1 MRGRKLAPWLGLAL
15 VVVVAIVV
23 LVVRS
28 RPDNSPAARAARL
41 EQQLAC
47 PVCEGQS
54 VADSNSPQSR
64 AIRADIPRRIA
75 AGQSDAEIR
84 QYYVSRYT
92 ERILETPSNSGLG
105 IIAWGLPALA
115 VIVGALSIVVAVR
128 RWSHAPRLKATDDDE
143 DIVRRA
149 RAETDAGILVVDSA
163 HVDDGHVDVGHPD
176 HEVPGAAVRA
186 DEDGA

>member
-1 MRGRKLAPWLGLAL
+1 MTRGKLVPWLALAL
-15 VVVVAIVV
+15 VVAVGIVV

-64 AIRADIPRRIA
+64 AIRDDIPRRIA
-75 AGQSDAEIR
+75 AGESDAEIR

-92 ERILETPSNSGLG
+92 ERILETPSNSGIG

-115 VIVGALSIVVAVR
+115 VILGALSIVVAVR
-128 RWSHAPRLKATDDDE
+128 RWSRAPRLTATDEDE

-149 RAETDAGILVVDSA
+149 RAEAEAG
-163 HVDDGHVDVGHPD
+163 DVHPD
-176 HEVPGAAVRA
+176 SHQNDEAPG
-186 DEDGA
+186 DEDGV

>member
-1 MRGRKLAPWLGLAL
+1 MKRRKLLPWLALAL

-28 RPDNSPAARAARL
+28 RPDHSPAARAARL

-64 AIRADIPRRIA
+64 AIRDDIPRRIA

-115 VIVGALSIVVAVR
+115 VILGALSIVVAVR
-128 RWSHAPRLKATDDDE
+128 RWSRAPRLKATDEDE

-149 RAETDAGILVVDSA
+149 REVPEPPAA
-163 HVDDGHVDVGHPD
+163 HPDDGHPD
-176 HEVPGAAVRA
+176 DGVA
-186 DEDGA
+186 DGGLEEGGP

>member
-1 MRGRKLAPWLGLAL
+1 MKNKRLIPWFALAL
-15 VVVVAIVV
+15 VVVVAVVV

-54 VADSNSPQSR
+54 VADSNPPQSR
-64 AIRADIPRRIA
+64 AVRADIPRRIA

-105 IIAWGLPALA
+105 
-115 VIVGALSIVVAVR
+115 
-128 RWSHAPRLKATDDDE
+128 
-143 DIVRRA
+143 
-149 RAETDAGILVVDSA
+149 
-163 HVDDGHVDVGHPD
+163 
-176 HEVPGAAVRA
+176 
-186 DEDGA
+186 

>member
-1 MRGRKLAPWLGLAL
+1 MTGRKLVPWLAL
-15 VVVVAIVV
+15 VLVVAVGIVV

-41 EQQLAC
+41 EHQLAC

-64 AIRADIPRRIA
+64 AIRDDIPRRIA

-115 VIVGALSIVVAVR
+115 VILGALSIVVAVR
-128 RWSHAPRLKATDDDE
+128 RWSHAPRLKATDEDE

-149 RAETDAGILVVDSA
+149 RDQTEPGA
-163 HVDDGHVDVGHPD
+163 GHPD
-176 HEVPGAAVRA
+176 DRIPDDEAPG

>member
-1 MRGRKLAPWLGLAL
+1 MKNRKLLPWVVLVL
-15 VVVVAIVV
+15 VVFVGGVV

-41 EQQLAC
+41 ERQLAC

-64 AIRADIPRRIA
+64 AIRDDIPRRIA
-75 AGQSDAEIR
+75 AGQSDADIR

-115 VIVGALSIVVAVR
+115 VILGGVSIVVAVR
-128 RWSHAPRLKATDDDE
+128 RWSRAPRLTATDEDE

-149 RAETDAGILVVDSA
+149 REATAAPDDAHPDDAGS
-163 HVDDGHVDVGHPD
+163 
-176 HEVPGAAVRA
+176 
-186 DEDGA
+186 DGA